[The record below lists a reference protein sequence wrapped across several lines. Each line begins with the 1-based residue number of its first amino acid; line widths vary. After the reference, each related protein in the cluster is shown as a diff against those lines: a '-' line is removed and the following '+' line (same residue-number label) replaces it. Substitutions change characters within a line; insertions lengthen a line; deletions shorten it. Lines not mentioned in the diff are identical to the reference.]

1 MSAPLDLHLGLVRL
15 SAELCNMQRAVQ
27 EVLNCSGLFS
37 GAAGPDDLVAKA
49 QYLALEAA
57 IRRQEELAD
66 RSQRLTLKQDDRS
79 MLLRIAYPS
88 GQRIGHDDLRRVL
101 DAAAPSPD
109 ASPSTSDTQTVA
121 RR

>member
-37 GAAGPDDLVAKA
+37 GDAGSDDLVAKA

-57 IRRQEELAD
+57 IRRQEEQAD
-66 RSQRLTLKQDDRS
+66 RGQRLTLKQDDRS

-88 GQRIGHDDLRRVL
+88 GQRISRDDLHRVL

-109 ASPSTSDTQTVA
+109 ASSSTGGTQTVA